1 MTQEQNKPIFE
12 LRQYDIFEGQ
22 LDRWVEWMDS
32 VLIPFQRSVGMVVV
46 GSWYSHEKSQYIWIR
61 RFESEEERK
70 RLYKAVYE
78 HEYWLNEAVHIVA
91 EMLDRETGRTI
102 TDMSASPMSILR

>member
-1 MTQEQNKPIFE
+1 MSQEQNQPIFE

-22 LDRWVEWMDS
+22 LDRWVEWMDT

-46 GSWYSHEKSQYIWIR
+46 GSWYSREKNQYIWIR
-61 RFESEEERK
+61 RFESEADRE

-78 HEYWLNEAVHIVA
+78 HEFWLNEALPIVLT
-91 EMLDRETGRTI
+91 MLSRDSGRTI
-102 TDMSASPMSILR
+102 TDMNASALSILR